1 MFFFNSA
8 LFIESYLIIYN
19 KIKIENIDII
29 YLTTCLF
36 VDLYYT
42 INKIIIKETL
52 RIFCV
57 NIYTK
62 KYGRKSNR
70 NESLF
75 IIELGE
81 DKDYACD
88 D

>member
-42 INKIIIKETL
+42 LNKIIIKETL

-57 NIYTK
+57 NIYNK

-81 DKDYACD
+81 DKEYACD